1 MTRYLYLTVA
11 LMIMSYPFHADHI
24 LDVIAGQVRDASS
37 GAPVDAVHE
46 KVVGELSKRLPVV
59 VVAEN
64 RLKKL

>member
-1 MTRYLYLTVA
+1 
-11 LMIMSYPFHADHI
+11 MILYPFHAHHI
-24 LDVIAGQVRDASS
+24 LDVLAGQVRDASS

-64 RLKKL
+64 RL